1 MSLDCVWILP
11 NNVKTPENFK
21 FLNIK
26 RSFYYANDILAFK
39 GNTYSEWLELK
50 LGYTLYEELKKK
62 EKVIEINNE
71 LQKLLT
77 TEFEIFKGEI
87 DDLSIKEQKDFIF
100 MWNEASSIEAS
111 LVGWW

>member
-11 NNVKTPENFK
+11 ENVKTPENFK

-62 EKVIEINNE
+62 EKVNRMINQYKSYEKKNF
-71 LQKLLT
+71 LK
-77 TEFEIFKGEI
+77 K
-87 DDLSIKEQKDFIF
+87 
-100 MWNEASSIEAS
+100 
-111 LVGWW
+111 